1 MALNQIMLN
10 SFLQYS
16 EVMSERSISPS
27 ADLTPV
33 YVGKFCYIGKCALDE
48 YFPIDQRILGLAAI
62 VLTTAVSTQK
72 GITAFKWVPE
82 FLLPVAITKA
92 NKMIQDYYM
101 EERDGKKSF
110 KSREDYKKYILY
122 LTLAN
127 TVSRCF
133 HVYLRNTRNPNLSL
147 KAAIPHAIAM
157 GVYQAFFNLNVSLVH
172 LASTSL
178 SKKYA
183 WEIRHSLMTVFGVL
197 FSYSA
202 GKGIEKAV
210 GSPVLVNW
218 KFVIMSS
225 SLTCMTHILLFSPNS
240 PFKET
245 QE

>member
-1 MALNQIMLN
+1 M
-10 SFLQYS
+10 
-16 EVMSERSISPS
+16 
-27 ADLTPV
+27 
-33 YVGKFCYIGKCALDE
+33 GKFCYIGKLALDE

-62 VLTTAVSTQK
+62 VLTTAVSMEK

-82 FLLPVAITKA
+82 FLRPVAITKA

-101 EERDGKKSF
+101 EERDGKKPF
-110 KSREDYKKYILY
+110 KSREDYKKCILY

-133 HVYLRNTRNPNLSL
+133 NIYLRSTRNPNLSL

-157 GVYQAFFNLNVSLVH
+157 GGYQAFFNLCGSLVH
-172 LASTSL
+172 SASTSL

-183 WEIRHSLMTVFGVL
+183 WEITATLKSVLGLL

-202 GKGIEKAV
+202 AKGIGKAV

-225 SLTCMTHILLFSPNS
+225 SLTCMTHSLLFSPNS